1 MSDLK
6 KISEK
11 LGSDRDSLYDSVR
24 RLEDRVTTYLDGA
37 EKEQKDEKNRR
48 LKSLED
54 KLEAS
59 KKQVQAKFA
68 GTTSAGVSGGKG
80 FSGLLGGIGAGIGG
94 ALTGLAG
101 VAALATLGLSLVD
114 ADKIKSNVETL
125 LSIGDRYEGDAA
137 SIAARLGKDGA
148 VIIGLNALGGAL
160 VKFAAGGAFNAG
172 VDYFAGD
179 WAENVAKNVNSILS
193 IGDNFNLTTLKG
205 FEDAVKAAALPAF
218 LGALGKGL
226 TLFAL
231 GGAATGTS
239 DGINEFIGI
248 GANNWAKNVKDN
260 VETLLS
266 INIGEGVL
274 EKLGSVLKAGAL
286 VAVMTQLGLG
296 LGAFAV
302 GGVATGISNFLNI
315 GDGDNWGETV
325 KSNVES
331 LLSIGNLK
339 TATLANVSG
348 VMASLSAI
356 GGGLAIFGGG
366 AAIAGVGQGVAEVQ
380 QSFSIKELKE
390 GINFL
395 TNGGGDGPS
404 NWAEGLVKNV
414 KTLLS
419 IGDITNLKNVSEFA
433 GAMTAIASG
442 LAVFGV
448 GTAIGGVGVAVA
460 DIVAGI
466 RFLSGSQG
474 EDSPPVG
481 WVNQLKTDINN
492 LLSINFDNAGKFAAN
507 MGLVAA
513 GLGAFFGSQALS
525 SVLDLGSKIIDFIG
539 SIFTG
544 KEAKS
549 PIDQIVDG
557 VNKIGNLDDNNITK
571 LDAFAKGLDKLFI
584 AFRQFGEADLGDAFT
599 KNITKMVEN
608 IAGVLSMW
616 PYLVNGKTWDNP
628 TSWGGLTDNVDFG
641 MGLKKFLAAENMDD
655 IETVDRAIR
664 KLYDALDPS
673 ISISPAQVQP
683 VPSAAGA
690 GGGST
695 AVIGGN
701 QTTNNTTTNNN
712 IVKQAQP
719 QVVDYYDET
728 SRRYG
733 RK

>member
-11 LGSDRDSLYDSVR
+11 LGSDRDSLYDSVK

-37 EKEQKDEKNRR
+37 EKEQKAEKNRR

-59 KKQVQAKFA
+59 RKQVQAKFA
-68 GTTSAGVSGGKG
+68 GTTSSSVSGGKG
-80 FSGLLGGIGAGIGG
+80 FSGLLGGIGAGLGG

-179 WAENVAKNVNSILS
+179 WAENVTKNVNSILS

-248 GANNWAKNVKDN
+248 GANNWAKGVKDN

-274 EKLGSVLKAGAL
+274 EKLGSVLKAGTLAI
-286 VAVMTQLGLG
+286 VMTELALG

-302 GGVATGISNFLNI
+302 GGAATGISNFLNI
-315 GDGDNWGETV
+315 GDDNWGETV

-339 TATLANVSG
+339 TATLKNVSG
-348 VMASLSAI
+348 VMASLGAI
-356 GGGLAIFGGG
+356 GAGLALFGGG

-419 IGDITNLKNVSEFA
+419 IGDITNLKNVSEFT
-433 GAMTAIASG
+433 GAMTSIAGG
-442 LAVFGV
+442 LAVFG
-448 GTAIGGVGVAVA
+448 GGAAAGAVGVAIA
-460 DIVAGI
+460 EIIAGI
-466 RFLSGSQG
+466 RFLSGGEG

-492 LLSINFDNAGKFAAN
+492 LLSIDFENAGKFAAN

-544 KEAKS
+544 EKAQS

-584 AFRQFGEADLGDAFT
+584 AFRQFGEANLGDAFT

-616 PYLVNGKTWDNP
+616 PYLVNGGSWDDPNQ
-628 TSWGGLTDNVDFG
+628 TKLFGLDDVHFG
-641 MGLKKFLAAENMDD
+641 MGLKKFLAAENVDD

-683 VPSAAGA
+683 VPTTAGA
-690 GGGST
+690 GGGGT

-712 IVKQAQP
+712 IVSQPQP
-719 QVVDYYDET
+719 QVSDYYDET